1 MAKRQT
7 KADDEDVDQ
16 YLDKLR
22 PKQTNDQVAA
32 FFGVGFFLSALPVFL
47 FVNVYDVTLKEFGVV
62 YLSVTLL
69 SSFLLTLAYRN
80 VATTTVVNLS
90 QKSKDSKNKVSAKG
104 VSREESEALQ
114 AAVTKREAIAWSLFF
129 INTAFLALF
138 FFLAFYAL
146 KNVPFNYQYALST
159 AVSSGAVWQL
169 STIY

>member
-1 MAKRQT
+1 MGSPT
-7 KADDEDVDQ
+7 TEDDVDQ
-16 YLDKLR
+16 YLDRLK

-32 FFGVGFFLSALPVFL
+32 YFGVGLFLSALPVFL

-80 VATTTVVNLS
+80 VATTTVINLS
-90 QKSKDSKNKVSAKG
+90 QKAKESKLKVASTKG
-104 VSREESEALQ
+104 VSREELEALQ
-114 AAVTKREAIAWSLFF
+114 TAVTKREAVAWSLFF

-146 KNVPFNYQYALST
+146 KAVPFNYQYALST